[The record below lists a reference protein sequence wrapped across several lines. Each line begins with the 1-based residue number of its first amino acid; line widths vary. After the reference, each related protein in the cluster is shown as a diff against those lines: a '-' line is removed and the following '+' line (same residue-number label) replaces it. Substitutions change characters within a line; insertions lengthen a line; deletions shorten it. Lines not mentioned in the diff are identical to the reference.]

1 MSIAPIDY
9 SAFQRNPVGI
19 EAVLSRGGSAFSSI
33 LRDAMQVG
41 RDRANRQAAQE
52 KDFLGEQRRD
62 INLNQRR
69 AELQQQ
75 DYEDTKNFDEGA
87 RRFDTTFG
95 ENVRQSDRAFGE
107 NVRQFDATSSR
118 ANVALGLQR
127 DAGAREERRLDIA
140 EEGAAFERDQLRPLK
155 IKEAQANIAKDKQ
168 QIDTEKVRLEA
179 EKARIAG
186 YKDEAKRASETAK
199 YEQDLADV
207 RQGHLTKFDELV
219 RGGDIE
225 AAQSLFR
232 QITENPVYEMDTD
245 TKGRMAAQVGLN
257 FERPSSGSAATSTPP
272 EDMTLDQIT
281 EEIGVMESAAK
292 STSAGLP
299 SEKLALRLE
308 ALKREKQRLEKN
320 SPTGRKSEA
329 ERLKELGRAGRSGP
343 TQ

>member
-75 DYEDTKNFDEGA
+75 DFEDAQNFSEGA
-87 RRFDTTFG
+87 RKFDAT
-95 ENVRQSDRAFGE
+95 FGE
-107 NVRQFDATSSR
+107 NVRQFDQTFDQNARQFDVR
-118 ANVALGLQR
+118 ASQADAEIGLRR
-127 DAGAREERRLDIA
+127 DAGVRDARRLDIA

-155 IKEAQANIAKDKQ
+155 LEEARANIDKDKQ

-186 YKDEAKRASETAK
+186 YKDEAKRAAETAK
-199 YEQDLADV
+199 YKQDLADV

-219 RGGDIE
+219 RGGKIE
-225 AAQSLFR
+225 EAQSLFR

-257 FERPSSGSAATSTPP
+257 FERPSSSAATSTPP
-272 EDMTLDQIT
+272 EDMTLDQIA

-292 STSAGLP
+292 STAAGLP
-299 SEKLALRLE
+299 SEKMALRLE

-320 SPTGRKSEA
+320 SSTGRKSEA

-343 TQ
+343 TR